1 MSFFRPYSFSDVLP
15 PVEGDGIILRA
26 PEMDHFEE
34 WAALRA
40 LSRGFLEPW
49 EPVWAPDELT
59 RASFRAR
66 MRRYAR
72 DVRSD
77 NSYPFFIFRKS
88 DGVLVGGLT
97 LGQVRRG
104 VSQTAALGY
113 WMGQPYAGRGLMTRA
128 VRTVAPLAFGAL
140 GLHRIEAA
148 CLPENGASI
157 RLLEKV
163 GFRREGEARAYL
175 CIAGAWRDHVL
186 FALLASDLAARRSG
200 L

>member
-15 PVEGDGIILRA
+15 PLQGDGIILRA
-26 PEMDHFEE
+26 PEMDHYDE

-40 LSRGFLEPW
+40 RSRSFLEPW
-49 EPVWAPDELT
+49 EPVWAADELT
-59 RASFRAR
+59 RGSFRAR

-77 NSYPFFIFRKS
+77 NSYPFFIFRRS
-88 DGVLVGGLT
+88 DGALVGGLT

-113 WMGQPYAGRGLMTRA
+113 WMGQPYAGQGLMTEA
-128 VRTVAPLAFGAL
+128 VRTVAPLAFGTL

-148 CLPENGASI
+148 CLPENAASI

-186 FALLASDLAARRSG
+186 FALLASDLARRSS

>member
-15 PVEGDGIILRA
+15 PLQGDGIILRA
-26 PEMDHFEE
+26 PEMDHYDE

-40 LSRGFLEPW
+40 RSRSFLEPW
-49 EPVWAPDELT
+49 EPVWAADELT
-59 RASFRAR
+59 RGSFRAR

-77 NSYPFFIFRKS
+77 NSYPFFIFRRS
-88 DGVLVGGLT
+88 DGALVGGLT

-113 WMGQPYAGRGLMTRA
+113 WMGQPYAGQGLMTEA
-128 VRTVAPLAFGAL
+128 VRTVAPLAFGTL

-148 CLPENGASI
+148 CLPENAASI

-175 CIAGAWRDHVL
+175 CIAGTWRDHVL
-186 FALLASDLAARRSG
+186 FALLASDLARRSS